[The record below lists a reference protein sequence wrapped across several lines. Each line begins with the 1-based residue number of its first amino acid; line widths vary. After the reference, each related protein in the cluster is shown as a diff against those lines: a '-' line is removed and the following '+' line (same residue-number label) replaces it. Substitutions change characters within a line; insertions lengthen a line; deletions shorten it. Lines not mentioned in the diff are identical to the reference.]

1 MASKSETPIGI
12 DEVLQQLQA
21 GSSMPAELME
31 IYCEEAEDHLRTI
44 YDGLNRLGDNAADAE
59 ALADIRRAS
68 HTLKGAAGAVNLQV
82 ATRLAHRM
90 EDLLDC
96 LAERNASVTES
107 QHCLLYT
114 SPSPRDQRGSRM
126 PSSA

>member
-1 MASKSETPIGI
+1 MALNSENPISI
-12 DEVLQQLQA
+12 EEVLQQLQA

-44 YDGLNRLGDNAADAE
+44 YDGMNRLSDNFADSD

-90 EDLLDC
+90 EDLLDR
-96 LAERNASVTES
+96 LAERNEA
-107 QHCLLYT
+107 CLLYT
-114 SPSPRDQRGSRM
+114 SPSPRDATLSRM